1 MEIKLFSSEHASQ
14 WNSYVE
20 NNKNASVY
28 HLLEWKNVIK
38 EVFGH
43 ETYYFYAIDDNGV
56 VKGVLPLV
64 ILNSLVFGNF
74 MVSLPFFNYAGVL
87 AETPAIDRQLFLK
100 AASLAKELK
109 AKHILYRQQ
118 KEISLDYPCNL
129 DKVSLALELPET
141 VEALSKQ
148 FKSKLRS
155 QIKRP
160 LREGIKIHI
169 GGEELL
175 PDFYQVFSINMRDL
189 GTPVYSRKFF
199 YEMFRV
205 FPDKCHLVVAKINE
219 KPVSA
224 AFLIGYKDVME
235 VPWASTLRQYNSI
248 GANMFLY
255 SEMLKFC
262 IEKGYKTFD
271 FGRSSVDSGTLRFKK
286 QWGTLTTRQL
296 YWYSWADEGSVAE
309 NISPKNPKYQI
320 AIKAWKKMPL
330 IMANFL
336 GPMIVKNIP

>member
-1 MEIKLFSSEHASQ
+1 MKIKLFSSEDASL
-14 WNSYVE
+14 WNDYVE
-20 NNKNASVY
+20 SNQNASVY
-28 HLLEWKNVIK
+28 HILEWKNVIE

-43 ETYYFYAIDDNGV
+43 ETYYFYAIDDGL
-56 VKGVLPLV
+56 VKGILPLV
-64 ILNSLVFGNF
+64 RLNSLVFGNF
-74 MVSLPFFNYAGVL
+74 MVSLPYFNYAGVL
-87 AETPAIDRQLFLK
+87 AETEVIENLLFSE
-100 AASLAKELK
+100 AAALATKLK
-109 AKHILYRQQ
+109 AKHVLYRQQ
-118 KEISLDYPCNL
+118 KELSVDYSCNL
-129 DKVSLALELPET
+129 DKVSLSLELPET
-141 VEALSKQ
+141 VEDLSKG
-148 FKSKLRS
+148 FKAKLRS

-175 PDFYQVFSINMRDL
+175 SDFYHVFSINMRDL

-199 YEMFRV
+199 SEMFRV
-205 FPDKCHLVVAKINE
+205 FPDKCHLVVAKIGE
-219 KPVSA
+219 VAVGAS
-224 AFLIGYKDVME
+224 FLIGYKDSME

-255 SEMLKFC
+255 SEMLKFS
-262 IEKGYKTFD
+262 IEQGYKSFD

-286 QWGTLTTRQL
+286 QWGTLKSRQL
-296 YWYSWADEGSVAE
+296 YWYSWTDEGSEAE

-330 IMANFL
+330 VMANFL

>member
-1 MEIKLFSSEHASQ
+1 MKIKLFSSESASL
-14 WNSYVE
+14 WNDYVE
-20 NNKNASVY
+20 SNQSASVY
-28 HLLEWKNVIK
+28 HLLEWKNVI
-38 EVFGH
+38 EDVFGH
-43 ETYYFYAIDDNGV
+43 ETYYFYAIDDSGL

-64 ILNSLVFGNF
+64 RLNSLIFGNF
-74 MVSLPFFNYAGVL
+74 MVSLPYFNYGGVL
-87 AETPAIDRQLFLK
+87 AETKAIESQLFSEATALGK
-100 AASLAKELK
+100 KLE
-109 AKHILYRQQ
+109 AKHILFRQQ
-118 KEISLDYPCNL
+118 KEMSFDYPCNL
-129 DKVSLALELPET
+129 DKVSLTLALPDSA
-141 VEALSKQ
+141 EALSKQ
-148 FKSKLRS
+148 FKAKLRS

-160 LREGIKIHI
+160 LREGIKIHS

-175 PDFYQVFSINMRDL
+175 TDFYKVFSVNMRDL
-189 GTPVYSRKFF
+189 GTPVYSRSFF
-199 YEMFRV
+199 KEIFRV
-205 FPDKCHLVVAKINE
+205 FPDKCHIVVAKINE
-219 KPVSA
+219 IPVGAS
-224 AFLIGYKDVME
+224 FIIGYKGMME

-296 YWYSWADEGSVAE
+296 YWYSWTDEGSEVE
-309 NISPKNPKYQI
+309 NISPNNPKYQI
-320 AIKAWKKMPL
+320 AIKVWQKMPL